1 MFLQING
8 IRAEICR
15 KRGQKFLVKGI
26 NDKAVKCFR
35 KALQL
40 SENTENIF
48 NLGLGLLSQMQL
60 KEAEEYLSKVAGEFP
75 ENAISG
81 LAYFEALIL
90 QEKWQ
95 AAIDQIAVMLGYEP
109 ENKRYLQI
117 LQIADDVVQREKYR
131 NVKILSHQAFE
142 LMKQQKYT
150 EALKQYEQALK
161 FLPDDVELL
170 NNIGYLYLKQRNYML
185 AYSYFEKALLLEP
198 ENRKLRQ
205 NMALVRN
212 KLRK

>member
-1 MFLQING
+1 MFLQVKG
-8 IRAEICR
+8 IRAEISR
-15 KRGQKFLVKGI
+15 KRGQKFLVKGN

-35 KALQL
+35 RALQL

-60 KEAEEYLSKVAGEFP
+60 KEAEEYLSRVAGEFP
-75 ENAISG
+75 ENAING
-81 LAYFEALIL
+81 MAYFETLIL

-95 AAIDQIAVMLGYEP
+95 AAIDQIAVMIGYEP
-109 ENKRYLQI
+109 ESKRYLQ
-117 LQIADDVVQREKYR
+117 LQQMADDVVQREKYR
-131 NVKILSHQAFE
+131 NVKLLSHQAIE

-150 EALKQYEQALK
+150 DALKHYEQALN
-161 FLPDDVELL
+161 FLPDNVELL
-170 NNIGYLYLKQRNYML
+170 NNVGYLYLKQGKNIR

-198 ENRKLRQ
+198 ENRNLRQ
-205 NMALVRN
+205 NMALVRK